1 MINMI
6 DKKRLIT
13 GAKKFG
19 GRVAYAG
26 GKYGLKAV
34 LKVPE
39 LACIG
44 GSKMVDSLSQS
55 EQAQVI
61 ATTAGI
67 ITASVVCPP
76 VALGVAGVIGAKYLA
91 DKILDKP
98 KVGIIKSTKETLMLG
113 NNITKLAC
121 NKVISPA
128 AKFVENKSKNLG
140 SKVQGKVDDLFTR

>member
-1 MINMI
+1 MI

-13 GAKKFG
+13 GVKNFG
-19 GRVAYAG
+19 GKVAYTG

-39 LACIG
+39 LACRG
-44 GSKMVDSLSQS
+44 GSKIVNSLSQS
-55 EQAQVI
+55 EQAQII

-67 ITASVVCPP
+67 ITASVLCPP
-76 VALGVAGVIGAKYLA
+76 VILGVAGMIGAKYAA

-98 KVGIIKSTKETLMLG
+98 KVGLMKSMKETILLG

-121 NKVISPA
+121 NKVISPTA
-128 AKFVENKSKNLG
+128 RFVDNKAKDLG
-140 SKVQGKVDDLFTR
+140 SKAQSKVDDLFTR